1 MTEQIFLNPKGAAD
15 LLGVKVCTIY
25 KWVHIKQIP
34 YRKHGR
40 LLKFERRSLLEWSNL
55 RETKPYSTQA

>member
-1 MTEQIFLNPKGAAD
+1 MTEQVFLNQKEAAR

-25 KWVHIKQIP
+25 KWVHTKQIP

-40 LLKFERRSLLEWSNL
+40 LLKFDRRSLLEWSNQ
-55 RETKPYSTQA
+55 RETQPSLKLN